1 MIKTWH
7 IGYILAWYTGWI
19 WLLFWDPFGRVIL
32 PASSSWDDDPVERS
46 TGLTVRWD
54 AIILDNNIHTIYI
67 YTICCKNRLH
77 DGYIITVFEPCS
89 MSFEMF
95 HGFTVL
101 LMSSIASEDGSCEAC
116 QDFAV
121 EELNLWFQ
129 ADFWGC
135 CFWTAIFVEYQS
147 LPMSLEHY
155 FYGSACYLFILFIQ
169 VGKWAVSQ
177 TKTVESWWESLGC
190 TTLSTLGIVIGKGI
204 QIIFLGL
211 SQRRLTLLK

>member
-19 WLLFWDPFGRVIL
+19 WLLFWDPFGGVIL

-46 TGLTVRWD
+46 TGLTVRC
-54 AIILDNNIHTIYI
+54 DNSWQQYTYYMYIYI

-89 MSFEMF
+89 MSFKMF

-147 LPMSLEHY
+147 LPMSLEPC

-169 VGKWAVSQ
+169 VGKWAVS
-177 TKTVESWWESLGC
+177 KKRLRVDESPWVVLPFLHWE
-190 TTLSTLGIVIGKGI
+190 LS
-204 QIIFLGL
+204 
-211 SQRRLTLLK
+211 